1 MYIYIDIY
9 IYMYVTLGVALD
21 PRTGLRIPL
30 NCLDFAWIAL
40 TFPNFTRISLT
51 IFEAPVKEF
60 YN

>member
-1 MYIYIDIY
+1 
-9 IYMYVTLGVALD
+9 MYVTLGVALD

-30 NCLDFAWIAL
+30 NCLDFAWTAL